1 MLARIKA
8 LKEEEEA
15 KAKAAGKVVAPPVDV
30 PKKAANK
37 TKVTPIKQPSLG
49 AVTPKNAALLKL
61 KKGGKAAKVSAKST
75 PPKRKRR
82 RRE

>member
-37 TKVTPIKQPSLG
+37 TITRSDIFLHGLTAQASRRC
-49 AVTPKNAALLKL
+49 N
-61 KKGGKAAKVSAKST
+61 KS
-75 PPKRKRR
+75 PVL
-82 RRE
+82 

>member
-49 AVTPKNAALLKL
+49 ARTRDGLTA
-61 KKGGKAAKVSAKST
+61 SSKSIQSLS
-75 PPKRKRR
+75 
-82 RRE
+82 